1 MPRQF
6 WCGLI
11 LLLASVPARADT
23 IRELVRFE
31 NQGVSK
37 LRGIGIV
44 TGLAQTGDSG
54 KELALAVQLAS
65 LYQNSGIPV
74 GLKDIAKAKT
84 AAVVAITC
92 TIPKEGA
99 RANDEFDITITAMHS
114 ATSLKG
120 GQLLICPLQGIYPGD
135 PVYAFAEGE
144 VVLDDPEHLT
154 RGTIRQGAHM
164 RQDIRMTPLGDS
176 FNILV
181 KPAFAGG
188 AAASAIAATI
198 NSNYFGG
205 LKASQTP
212 LATALDDRT
221 IRIEI
226 PEAERPDGQWFINQ
240 ILSYRIEPVTLK
252 LPARV
257 IVNQASGTIVLT
269 ADVQISPSAIIDKDL
284 TIVSTVPPPVPSPQN
299 PIEERSSGSAVAMSA
314 TPGEQV
320 RLQDVLNAFKQLS
333 VPVEKQIQILE
344 MLDNMGQLH
353 AELILD

>member
-1 MPRQF
+1 MARCLF
-6 WCGLI
+6 CGI
-11 LLLASVPARADT
+11 LLLVLAAASRADT
-23 IRELVRFE
+23 IREIVRFE

-54 KELALAVQLAS
+54 KELAVAVQLAS

-74 GLKDIAKAKT
+74 GLKDIAKART

-99 RANDEFDITITAMHS
+99 RVNDEFDVTITAMHS

-120 GQLLICPLQGIYPGD
+120 GQLLIAPLQGIYPGD

-144 VVLDDPEHLT
+144 IVLDDPEHPT
-154 RGTIRQGAHM
+154 RGTIRLGAHM
-164 RQDIRMTPLGDS
+164 RQDIRMAPLGDS
-176 FNILV
+176 FNLLV

-205 LKASQTP
+205 LKGTQAP
-212 LATALDDRT
+212 LATAVDDRT

-226 PEAERPDGQWFINQ
+226 PEAERPDGQWFVNQ
-240 ILSYRIEPVTLK
+240 ILAYPIEAVSLK

-269 ADVQISPSAIIDKDL
+269 SNVHISPTAIIDKDL
-284 TIVSTVPPPVPSPQN
+284 TIISTQPPPVPSPLN
-299 PIEERSSGSAVAMSA
+299 PLEERSNASSLATDA

-320 RLQDVLNAFKQLS
+320 RLQDVLNAFKQLN
-333 VPVEKQIQILE
+333 VPVGKQIQILE
-344 MLDNMGQLH
+344 MLSGMGQLH
-353 AELILD
+353 AELVLD